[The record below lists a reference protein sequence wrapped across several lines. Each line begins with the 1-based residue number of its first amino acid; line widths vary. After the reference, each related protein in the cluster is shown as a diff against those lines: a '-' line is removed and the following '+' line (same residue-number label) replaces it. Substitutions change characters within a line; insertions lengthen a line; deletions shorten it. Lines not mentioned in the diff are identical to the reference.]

1 MNARVSKEQV
11 YKDLSSLLNEIDG
24 LPLDEAERRRLHGM
38 ISDIEQ
44 HLDSDAQAESDTGGE
59 LDIGDTV
66 DEMVTRLEADH
77 PAFTGVLRRIMNT
90 LSSMGV

>member
-1 MNARVSKEQV
+1 MSKEQV
-11 YKDLSSLLNEIDG
+11 YQDLSSLLNEIDS
-24 LPLDEAERRRLHGM
+24 LPLEEAERRRLHGLV
-38 ISDIEQ
+38 SDIEQ
-44 HLDSDAQAESDTGGE
+44 HLDTDAEGEASGE

-77 PAFTGVLRRIMNT
+77 PAFTGILRRIMNT